1 MDRAAL
7 KCNQN
12 NKLQEKVAISRDL
25 AVLERQD
32 MSDVVLDEEV
42 CGIRFRCF
50 VIIGSKGSRED
61 LLRMVLV
68 ILLPN

>member
-25 AVLERQD
+25 AVLERQG
-32 MSDVVLDEEV
+32 MSDVGLDEE
-42 CGIRFRCF
+42 I
-50 VIIGSKGSRED
+50 
-61 LLRMVLV
+61 
-68 ILLPN
+68 